1 LDGTANKST
10 GSNDVKVGILNTET
24 NDTFD
29 TVDEKVAET
38 EFFLG
43 KMAEVKLNF
52 FEFKCYM
59 SAYLSAA
66 RTTTLALQHFKHI
79 PGFLQWYEPH
89 RRNLQ
94 TNSLAKFFHKIRN
107 DHAHGGPY
115 PISGGS
121 FHQGEAH
128 YYFSQSDE
136 ANQIQQEDIV
146 SACRDFFIVLLE
158 VIYDCYVKLGVYI
171 DPQQHYTKEHF
182 ATQGRNI
189 DDAELEVFGW
199 ICTSLIEDGFDEDNR
214 WHELR
219 GHVDECKINHL
230 FYSYLGKPTPQP
242 PEPDYYDDFSY
253 SPEEKGWVH
262 IPAGFV
268 SIEDYLEYI
277 HKSRNENKQ
286 FDKT

>member
-1 LDGTANKST
+1 MN
-10 GSNDVKVGILNTET
+10 NN
-24 NDTFD
+24 FD

-38 EFFLG
+38 EFFLK

-52 FEFKCYM
+52 FEFQCYL
-59 SAYLSAA
+59 SAYLSAS

-79 PGFLQWYEPH
+79 SGFDQWYEPH
-89 RRNLQ
+89 RKRLQ
-94 TNSLAKFFHKIRN
+94 ANSLAKFFHNLRN

-121 FHQGEAH
+121 MNQGKSH
-128 YYFSQSDE
+128 FYFPKSDE
-136 ANQIQQEDIV
+136 PNQILPEEIV
-146 SACRDFFIVLLE
+146 PACRDYFILLLE
-158 VIYDCYVKLGVYI
+158 VIYDCYVQLGVYI

-182 ATQGRNI
+182 AAQGRNI

-199 ICTSLIEDGFDEDNR
+199 TCTSLIEDGFDEDDR

-242 PEPDYYDDFSY
+242 QEPGHYEDFDFT
-253 SPEEKGWVH
+253 PEEKGWAY
-262 IPAGFV
+262 IPAGFN
-268 SIEDYLEYI
+268 SFEEYLAFI
-277 HKSRNENKQ
+277 QKRKSTQ
-286 FDKT
+286 SDKT